1 MASFPAFNR
10 YRRRES
16 LYNMKFS
23 ATAAVKSLGR
33 NHSRSMHQTTPVY
46 EQLAS
51 VLGEMIQS
59 RSLRAGDRMPSVR
72 QFSLQQRVSVPTAL
86 RAYVTLETRGLVEA
100 RPKSGFYVRSR
111 PIDLVP
117 EPAKSVVAP
126 KAATPV
132 ADDPVTSLLADLSN
146 AKLVPLGAALPS
158 AELLPGNKLTRAMA
172 AIGRKLGARSIDYD
186 TAPGAEVLRREL
198 SRRSLTWGC
207 ALKADEF
214 VITVGAT
221 EALSLALR
229 ATCQP
234 GDKVV
239 VESPTYFGL
248 ATMLREL
255 NLKAVPVPVDSSG
268 GIDLETLEKTIKKT
282 RIAACVVIPNVH
294 NPVGFIMPDERK
306 RWLVSICTSQGVAVI
321 EDDTYGDLQ
330 YHGTRAR
337 CLKAFDSAE
346 SIILCGSYSKKL
358 APGYRVG
365 YVAAGKWQQRVLA
378 LKQASTLNGALLPS
392 LAVAEFLKNGGYDR
406 YLRSVRQTYQNQ
418 VERMRE
424 AIADSFPE
432 GVCLSRPK
440 GGYLLWCE
448 LPVGVDA
455 LKLFSQ
461 AREAGISIAPGPMFS
476 PTGDFRNFIRINCGH
491 PWSASIERAVGTL
504 GQLAKK
510 QAIR

>member
-1 MASFPAFNR
+1 
-10 YRRRES
+10 
-16 LYNMKFS
+16 MKFS
-23 ATAAVKSLGR
+23 ATASVKSRAKTNSGVMR
-33 NHSRSMHQTTPVY
+33 QNTPVY
-46 EQLAS
+46 EQLAGL
-51 VLGEMIQS
+51 LGDMIQS

-86 RAYVTLETRGLVEA
+86 RAYVALETRGLVEA

-111 PIDLVP
+111 PADFIP
-117 EPAKSVVAP
+117 EPAKSVAPP
-126 KAATPV
+126 KAATPA
-132 ADDPVTSLLADLSN
+132 ADDPVTSLLADLSSS
-146 AKLVPLGAALPS
+146 KLVPLGAALPS
-158 AELLPGNKLTRAMA
+158 AELLPGNKLIRAMA
-172 AIGRKLGARSIDYD
+172 AIGRKLGPRSVDYD
-186 TAPGAEVLRREL
+186 IAPGAEVLRREL

-248 ATMLREL
+248 AAMLREL
-255 NLKAVPVPVDSSG
+255 KLKAVPVPVDSAQ
-268 GIDLETLEKTIKKT
+268 GIDLEILEKTIKKT
-282 RIAACVVIPNVH
+282 KIAACVVIPNVH
-294 NPVGFIMPDERK
+294 NPIGFIMPEERK
-306 RWLVSICTSQGVAVI
+306 RKLVSICTGQGVAVI

-330 YHGTRAR
+330 YSGTRAR
-337 CLKAFDSAE
+337 CLKAFDSGD
-346 SIILCGSYSKKL
+346 SVILCGSYSKKL

-365 YVAAGKWQQRVLA
+365 YIAAGKWQQRVLA

-424 AIADSFPE
+424 AIADNFPQ

-448 LPVGVDA
+448 LPVGIDA
-455 LKLFSQ
+455 LKLFTQ

-491 PWSASIERAVGTL
+491 PWSASIERAVETL
-504 GQLAKK
+504 GRFAKK
-510 QAIR
+510 QM